1 MADMKDY
8 KSKEVSE
15 RVSIFQK
22 ATKEMIATSQNSYNN
37 RYGRWTNSIK
47 EYTKEEIQKIIQSGS
62 LGEQQRLSRN
72 YFEQDGFYKRIIV
85 YYATLLKYVG
95 LLIPNVS
102 QGQKIAGEG
111 NKKKYFNAINYV
123 EKMNLESLF
132 IKCSLKAL
140 IDGCYYGVIQRA
152 DKNTFS
158 VLDLPQDYCRT
169 RFKDELGNDIIEF
182 DVSYFS
188 SIVSEV
194 DRESCLKVYPK
205 SIVKY
210 YRRYAGRKISNPW
223 MYVPTDISICFPFF
237 ESGRPFFLSTLPAIL
252 DYDDTVEVEKAGQV
266 EKIKKIIVQKIPHL
280 SDGSLLFEPE
290 EAVEMHSGTV
300 NMLKGNEYVSVM
312 TTYADV
318 DSVVSK
324 TAAEATTN
332 NIEKMVNNIFNEAGV
347 SGELFSSRSNLA
359 LEYSL
364 TNDMAL
370 MLILA
375 KKYSLFVTNVI
386 NSLYS
391 NSNINFKYVILP
403 ITYYNAEKFLE
414 MSFKLTGSGYSLLL
428 PALSLGISQRDIV
441 NIKDLENDLLKLTEK
456 LIPPQSAH
464 TQSGKNATEENKGGA
479 PTKEPT
485 QKTEK
490 TEQNKEALEK
500 QGMSK

>member
-1 MADMKDY
+1 MADNY
-8 KSKEVSE
+8 KSKEISDRLSV
-15 RVSIFQK
+15 FQK
-22 ATKEMIATSQNSYNN
+22 ATQDMIATSQSSYGY
-37 RYGRWTNSIK
+37 RYGRWTTPLKQYS
-47 EYTKEEIQKIIQSGS
+47 KEEIQKIIQSGS
-62 LGEQQRLSRN
+62 LSEQQRLSRN
-72 YFEQDGFYKRIIV
+72 FFEQDGFYKRIVV
-85 YYATLLKYVG
+85 YYATLLKYIG
-95 LLIPNVS
+95 ILIPNVS
-102 QGQKIAGEG
+102 QGQKITSEG
-111 NKKKYFNAINYV
+111 IKKKYFNAINYV
-123 EKMNLESLF
+123 EKMNLDTLF
-132 IKCSLKAL
+132 IRCSLKAL
-140 IDGCYYGVIQRA
+140 IDGCYYGLIQKA
-152 DKNTFS
+152 DKTTFS

-169 RFKDELGNDIIEF
+169 RFKDEQGNDIIEF
-182 DVSYFS
+182 DVSYFNTITS
-188 SIVSEV
+188 AI

-210 YRRYAGRKISNPW
+210 YKRYDQKKINNPW

-237 ESGRPFFLSTLPAIL
+237 ESGRPVFLSTLPAIL
-252 DYDDTVEVEKAGQV
+252 DYDETVEVEKAGQV

-280 SDGSLLFEPE
+280 NDGQLLFEPE
-290 EAVEMHSGTV
+290 EAVEMHAGTV
-300 NMLKGNEYVSVM
+300 SMLKDNEYVSVM

-364 TNDMAL
+364 KNDMTL

-391 NSNINFKYVILP
+391 NSNINFKYTILP
-403 ITYYNAEKFLE
+403 ITHYNDDKFLE
-414 MSFKLTGSGYSLLL
+414 MSFKLAGSGYSLLL
-428 PALSLGISQRDIV
+428 PALSLGMSQRDIV
-441 NIKDLENDLLKLTEK
+441 SIKDLENDLLKLTTK
-456 LIPPQSAH
+456 LQPPQSAY
-464 TQSGKNATEENKGGA
+464 TQSGKQSTEENKGGA
-479 PTKEPT
+479 PEKEPT
-485 QKTEK
+485 EKTEK